1 MKELVHD
8 HPLSPLNLSR
18 IPCGL
23 NPHSSIFSPL
33 ASPSLSSPHLAFPNP
48 SLLLAGQACLSNFLP
63 HGYFR
68 NHRLSTTQTLLS
80 YWRCCRCST
89 PWPGSWTAGP
99 RTPINP
105 KSNESQS
112 SGHDSASRP
121 QSQTD
126 CQVQTREGSHFS
138 SLANSIMPSLLGTL
152 PRPPVLTCSSHI
164 SSTSLWTVFED
175 RQSTHSFESFF
186 TPWLHWHLSSTEVK
200 LLSFEV
206 VQSLSHVQLCDPV
219 YCSTPGFPVL
229 HYLLAFAQ
237 GHVHWVTDAIQPSH
251 PLLPPSPPA
260 LNHSQNQGIFQW
272 VGPSHQVPKYWSFS
286 FSPSSEYSGLISFRI
301 NRSQD

>member
-8 HPLSPLNLSR
+8 HPLSPLNLSH

-80 YWRCCRCST
+80 YWRWCRCST

-186 TPWLHWHLSSTEVK
+186 TPWLHPLFFMSVMLWVSFLTLGFLFALTPTFWFGPFLYLVLIFIIFFWISSDF
-200 LLSFEV
+200 SFFAV
-206 VQSLSHVQLCDPV
+206 RFMIFNFLFLF
-219 YCSTPGFPVL
+219 TFPVWTL
-229 HYLLAFAQ
+229 RHMPMISYFFLFYSNWASL
-237 GHVHWVTDAIQPSH
+237 
-251 PLLPPSPPA
+251 
-260 LNHSQNQGIFQW
+260 IFF
-272 VGPSHQVPKYWSFS
+272 YF
-286 FSPSSEYSGLISFRI
+286 I
-301 NRSQD
+301 